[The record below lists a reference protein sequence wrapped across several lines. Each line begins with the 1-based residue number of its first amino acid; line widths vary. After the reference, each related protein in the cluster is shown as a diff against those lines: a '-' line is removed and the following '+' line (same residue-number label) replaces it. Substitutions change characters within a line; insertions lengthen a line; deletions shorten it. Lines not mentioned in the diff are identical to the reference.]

1 MFIEPPCK
9 AEEENNENEDCKGCA
24 VLVKGR
30 DITDRDGFC
39 AGRFHLDS
47 VGVDDL
53 FLAPTC
59 VPLMHQQ
66 GIHPARCGS
75 RIGHLV

>member
-9 AEEENNENEDCKGCA
+9 AEEENNEDEDCKGCA

-59 VPLMHQQ
+59 VPLMYQQ

>member
-1 MFIEPPCK
+1 MLIEPPCK
-9 AEEENNENEDCKGCA
+9 AEKESNEDKDCKGCA

-47 VGVDDL
+47 VGAEDL
-53 FLAPTC
+53 FLAPTR

-66 GIHPARCGS
+66 GIYPARCGS
-75 RIGHLV
+75 GIGHIV